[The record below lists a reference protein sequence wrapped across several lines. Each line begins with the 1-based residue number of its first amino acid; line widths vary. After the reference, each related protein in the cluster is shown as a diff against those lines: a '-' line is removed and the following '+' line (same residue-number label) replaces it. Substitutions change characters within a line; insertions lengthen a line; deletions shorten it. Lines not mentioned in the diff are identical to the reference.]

1 MIYAIVAA
9 FTQGSL
15 VPSAKRCSS
24 LALCLCACWAPQL
37 LAQAPIPQEPICF
50 PSDPLI
56 VATPP
61 ELPAID
67 AALEDQDLVINA
79 DSFDSFKNNL
89 DVSGNVEIQYR
100 GGTIRAEQATLG
112 NDELD
117 LPGRMT
123 YTTPD
128 VVVFGDDGHVDQK
141 AETIRLSRA
150 GFDMPKRPAHASAD
164 EIVLTSNSRLSMAN
178 VLFTTCPA
186 DHPSWQLHARDIDI
200 DVNGGVGTARGMKL
214 DFKGVPILYAP
225 YFTFPVGNQRKSGFL
240 TPDIGERDRT
250 GFDLTVPYY
259 LNLAPNYDLS
269 LEPRYMSKR
278 GTQLRSE
285 LRYLLPNSKGQLGF
299 EYLPDDNETGDDRRY
314 VNFSHDSLFGDNW
327 RVLAGVEQVSDAT
340 YFEDLGTSLAVT
352 SQTHLDR
359 FVDITYYAPSWS
371 LLTRFQDYQT
381 IDTTLTDEER
391 PYERV
396 PQMLFGGRWNG
407 RLLGFDSTTELVN
420 FERNVGVTGWRL
432 DTTQELSLRFA
443 RSGMYLTPAVA
454 VRQTNYW
461 VDDPATGTE
470 STPARGL
477 AVESLDTGIK
487 FERDA
492 GRSGNWIQTLEPRAL
507 YVHVPLEA
515 QDDLPVFDTITPDF
529 NLVQLFR
536 KYRFVGP
543 DRIADTDQLSFGLT
557 TRLIGAGDGRERLAA
572 TLGQTRYLKAQHV
585 SLPGQ
590 PPIDE
595 RSSDYVAEMALGL
608 AQTWNLDVGYQ
619 WNSDTDLTARAETR
633 FEYRPK
639 DDRLF
644 GFGYRYRR
652 ELLEQGDIWVVWP
665 VAEKW
670 RVIGR
675 YSYSLLEKEPLE
687 QFAGWEYES
696 CCWRFRMVG
705 RRYVSRST
713 GDADSSI
720 SIQLELKGLSQGGRS
735 PESLLDRGILGYRS
749 IARTETSEP

>member
-24 LALCLCACWAPQL
+24 LALCLCAGWAPQL
-37 LAQAPIPQEPICF
+37 LAQEQICF
-50 PSDPLI
+50 PYDPLI

-61 ELPAID
+61 APTVPDVISEE
-67 AALEDQDLVINA
+67 ALEILA
-79 DSFDSFKNNL
+79 GKFSFARDSDGE
-89 DVSGNVEIQYR
+89 VSGDVEIRYR
-100 GGTIRAEQATLG
+100 GGTLRAEEARISG
-112 NDELD
+112 NDVD
-117 LPGRMT
+117 FPGRMT

-128 VVVFGDDGHVDQK
+128 VVVYGEDGHVDQT
-141 AETIRLSRA
+141 AETIQLSRA
-150 GFDMPKRPAHASAD
+150 GFDMPKRPARASAD
-164 EIVLTSNSRLSMAN
+164 EILLTSNSRLALAN
-178 VLFTTCPA
+178 VIFTTCPT
-186 DHPSWQLHARDIDI
+186 DNPSWQLHARDIDI
-200 DVNGGVGTARGMKL
+200 DVNAGVGTARGMKL

-240 TPDIGERDRT
+240 TPDISDRDRT
-250 GFDLTVPYY
+250 GFDLSVPYY
-259 LNLAPNYDLS
+259 LNLAPNYDLT

-278 GTQLRSE
+278 GTQLRSDF
-285 LRYLLPNSKGQLGF
+285 RYLLPSSKGQIGF

-314 VNFSHDSLFGDNW
+314 VSLHHDSLFGDNW
-327 RVLAGVEQVSDAT
+327 RVLAGVEEVSDDT

-359 FVDITYYAPSWS
+359 FVDISYYAPSWT
-371 LLTRFQDYQT
+371 LLTRFQNYQT
-381 IDTTLTDEER
+381 IDPTLTAEER
-391 PYERV
+391 PYERI
-396 PQMLFGGRWNG
+396 PQMVFDGRWYG

-420 FERNVGVTGWRL
+420 FDRNVGVTGWRL
-432 DTTQELSLRFA
+432 DTTQEVSLRFA
-443 RSGMYLTPAVA
+443 RAGMYLTPAVA
-454 VRQTNYW
+454 ARQTNYW
-461 VDDPATGTE
+461 VDDPATHTE
-470 STPARGL
+470 STPSRGL
-477 AVESLDTGIK
+477 AAESLDAGIK

-492 GRSGNWIQTLEPRAL
+492 GHNGNWIQTLEPRAL
-507 YVHVPLEA
+507 YVHVPLAA

-543 DRIADTDQLSFGLT
+543 DRITDTDQLSFGLT
-557 TRLIGAGDGRERLAA
+557 TRLIGAGDGRERLEA
-572 TLGQTRYLKAQHV
+572 TLGQTRYLSAQHV
-585 SLPGQ
+585 SLPGEL
-590 PPIDE
+590 PIDE
-595 RSSDYVAEMALGL
+595 KSSDYVAEMAVGL

-619 WNSDTDLTARAETR
+619 WNSETDLTARAETR

-652 ELLEQGDIWVVWP
+652 DLLEQGDLWVVWP

-705 RRYVSRST
+705 RRYISRST
-713 GDADSSI
+713 GDADSSV

-735 PESLLDRGILGYRS
+735 PEALLDRGILGYRS
-749 IARTETSEP
+749 IARTETSQP